1 MLHSLQER
9 EVYESVMGNLRC
21 FLFLS
26 VGFTEGIR
34 LWERGKERGRDDKTK
49 GEVGR

>member
-34 LWERGKERGRDDKTK
+34 SVFVFVGKREGERERR
-49 GEVGR
+49 